1 MVIAK
6 QATGSS
12 KAPSKFEKV
21 YNAVGFSKSYNFFL
35 CM

>member
-1 MVIAK
+1 MGVAT
-6 QATGSS
+6 QASSPSKASS
-12 KAPSKFEKV
+12 KFQKV